1 MGRRQTFTQAEVTRA
16 IKAATAA
23 GMAVASCKITQD
35 GAIVISA
42 EATAQAQTDPLAEWR
57 AKKDARG
64 AKGAA

>member
-23 GMAVASCKITQD
+23 GMAVARCEITPD
-35 GAIVISA
+35 GAIVIST
-42 EATAQAQTDPLAEWR
+42 EATAKVQADPLTEWR
-57 AKKDARG
+57 TRKDARG

>member
-1 MGRRQTFTQAEVTRA
+1 MARRQTFTQAEVTRA

-23 GMAVASCKITQD
+23 GMAVARCEITPD
-35 GAIVISA
+35 GAIVISTESA
-42 EATAQAQTDPLAEWR
+42 KQMQADPLEAWR